1 MNFDIRELRST
12 DRPAIAAMLQ
22 QPEFFHAQDVEVAL
36 ELVDDAL
43 KNPKDS
49 HYTFGIA
56 DSEGEAVGYVCFG
69 QRPMTVGTFD
79 LYWICVNPHR
89 KNNGVGRALMRWA
102 EEQIFARQGRMVIV
116 ETAGRVGYKPT
127 RDFYLRVDY
136 KEEARIKD
144 FYGPA
149 DDLVIYVK
157 RNPAFLK
164 SGH

>member
-1 MNFDIRELRST
+1 MNFNIRELRST

-127 RDFYLRVDY
+127 RDFYIRVDY